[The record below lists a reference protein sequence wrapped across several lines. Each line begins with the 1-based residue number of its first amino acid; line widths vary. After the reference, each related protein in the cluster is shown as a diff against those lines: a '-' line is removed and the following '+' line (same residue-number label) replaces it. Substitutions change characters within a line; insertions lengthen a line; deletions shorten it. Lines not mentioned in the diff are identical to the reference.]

1 MKDYKA
7 VVFDMDGVI
16 FDSERAIMGCWI
28 ELADKY
34 RLKDIE
40 KAFLSCTGTTATRT
54 REIMLE
60 TYGDDFPY
68 DEYAKESS
76 RMFHERY
83 DNGKLPI
90 KSGVF
95 EILEFLKNS
104 GKKIALASSTRK
116 ESVINELRDAGLIDY
131 FDEIVTGDMVSNSK
145 PAPDIFLKAVETLGI
160 KAEDAYAIEDSYN
173 GIKSAFRGN
182 LRPIMVP
189 DLLSPNDEM
198 TQMSEIILPSLNDV
212 ITYLNS

>member
-131 FDEIVTGDMVSNSK
+131 FDEIVPEIWLVIAS
-145 PAPDIFLKAVETLGI
+145 
-160 KAEDAYAIEDSYN
+160 
-173 GIKSAFRGN
+173 
-182 LRPIMVP
+182 
-189 DLLSPNDEM
+189 LLPTS
-198 TQMSEIILPSLNDV
+198 S
-212 ITYLNS
+212 

>member
-34 RLKDIE
+34 KLKDIE
-40 KAFLSCTGTTATRT
+40 KAFLSCTGTTASRT

-104 GKKIALASSTRK
+104 GKKIALASSTRR

-160 KAEDAYAIEDSYN
+160 EAEDAYAIEDSYN

>member
-34 RLKDIE
+34 NLENIE
-40 KAFLSCTGTTATRT
+40 KAFLSCTGTTAVRT

-60 TYGDDFPY
+60 TYGENFPY

-95 EILEFLKNS
+95 ELLNYLKKN
-104 GKKIALASSTRK
+104 GKKIALASSTRR
-116 ESVINELRDAGLIDY
+116 ESVINELRDANLIDY
-131 FDEIVTGDMVSNSK
+131 FDEIVTGDMVSKSK
-145 PAPDIFLKAVETLGI
+145 PAPDIFLKAVEKLGI
-160 KAEDAYAIEDSYN
+160 EAKDAYAIEDSYN
-173 GIKSAFRGN
+173 GIKSAYGGN

-189 DLLSPNDEM
+189 DLLPANAEM
-198 TQMSEIILPSLNDV
+198 TQMSEVILPSLNDV
-212 ITYLNS
+212 ITYLEL

>member
-40 KAFLSCTGTTATRT
+40 KAFLSCTGTTASRT

-189 DLLSPNDEM
+189 DLLPPNDEM
-198 TQMSEIILPSLNDV
+198 TQMSEIILLSLNDV

>member
-34 RLKDIE
+34 KLKDIE
-40 KAFLSCTGTTATRT
+40 KAFLSCTGTTASRT

-189 DLLSPNDEM
+189 DLLPPNDEM
-198 TQMSEIILPSLNDV
+198 TQMSEIILLSLNDV

>member
-34 RLKDIE
+34 KLKDIE
-40 KAFLSCTGTTATRT
+40 KAFLSCTGTTASRT

-95 EILEFLKNS
+95 EILEFLRNS

-160 KAEDAYAIEDSYN
+160 EAEDAYAIEDSYN

>member
-40 KAFLSCTGTTATRT
+40 KAFLSCTGTTASRT

-104 GKKIALASSTRK
+104 GKKIALASSTRR

-160 KAEDAYAIEDSYN
+160 EAEDAYAIEDSYN

>member
-1 MKDYKA
+1 
-7 VVFDMDGVI
+7 
-16 FDSERAIMGCWI
+16 
-28 ELADKY
+28 
-34 RLKDIE
+34 
-40 KAFLSCTGTTATRT
+40 
-54 REIMLE
+54 
-60 TYGDDFPY
+60 
-68 DEYAKESS
+68 
-76 RMFHERY
+76 
-83 DNGKLPI
+83 
-90 KSGVF
+90 
-95 EILEFLKNS
+95 
-104 GKKIALASSTRK
+104 
-116 ESVINELRDAGLIDY
+116 
-131 FDEIVTGDMVSNSK
+131 MVSNSK